1 LQFLPIENW
10 QSAIGNELEPMGER
24 PAELASRTA
33 PATLESEP
41 VESYLRRYDAI
52 IETTTQMLATPRLN
66 ERLLLALEGVESIFG
81 HRQAAVAIINERDAE
96 LRIRVTVGFDGD
108 STRVKMPLDSS
119 AACVRVIHDSQS
131 VWISMKE
138 DEASQTLFDKMHW
151 QEDVLALPLFGIAEI
166 STKKARDVTA
176 GSRVPPQYWTVDTGT
191 RLGILYVGATENAID
206 PISLKLLKLF
216 AERVGVIASLAVHQ
230 ERLVNT
236 VTKLQRE
243 RQWTESI
250 MKSVADPIVLTDLDN
265 EILLQN
271 RRAEELFS
279 GSANAGEGKRRALK
293 MNDLLF
299 SAYLSSAT
307 VSSSETI
314 QRDITL
320 VDPIEGSDIH
330 FEVISTPAANA
341 RGEPLGLVSIF
352 RDVTDLREANEEL
365 ARNFLKLQHAEA
377 ESRRERDRLD
387 LIIENVGHP
396 IVVCDSAGNFIL
408 FNRRAELLF
417 QENES
422 FRSPGAAAV
431 RANAVKLTSF
441 ISGLASASETGRQ
454 AEIELIDPEDGQ
466 SLPMEITAREVLD
479 PAGQVTAVVSILHD
493 LTEIRELERRRVEQ
507 QLFESE
513 KLAAVGRLAASIA
526 HEVNNPLEAIKNALY
541 LMQGTSNGDQNN
553 RFLEIARK
561 ETERVS
567 HIIRQMLGFARR
579 PGEVDWVDVNQLL
592 EETLVL
598 MEKKMRQLR
607 IRITR
612 SFDDSL
618 PRVRARADQLRQ
630 VFLNLIINAQQ
641 AIEGEGEIAIS
652 TFRYEQSLQ
661 PSIVVQLS
669 DSGVGIDE
677 DDLNRIFDPFF
688 STGKKG
694 TGLGLWVT
702 QDIVRQHGGR
712 IDVTS
717 QVGRGTVF
725 SIVLQVE
732 SPILENVESE
742 SKQSTR

>member
-1 LQFLPIENW
+1 MAEVPTEFPVVTVPPVPEN
-10 QSAIGNELEPMGER
+10 ER
-24 PAELASRTA
+24 
-33 PATLESEP
+33 
-41 VESYLRRYDAI
+41 VGSYLRQYDVFV
-52 IETTTQMLATPRLN
+52 ETTTQMLATPRLN
-66 ERLLLALEGVESIFG
+66 ERLLLALEGIANIFG

-96 LRIRVTVGFDGD
+96 LRIRAAVGFEGEHPA
-108 STRVKMPLDSS
+108 RAEMPLDSS
-119 AACVRVIHDSQS
+119 AACVRVIHDG
-131 VWISMKE
+131 VPLWISIKE
-138 DEASQTLFDKMHW
+138 DPGSRALFDKMSW
-151 QEDVLALPLFGIAEI
+151 EQDVLALPLYGISEI
-166 STKKARDVTA
+166 APKTGREANSGRRLP
-176 GSRVPPQYWTVDTGT
+176 GHSYWSFDPGA
-191 RLGILYVGATENAID
+191 RLGILYVGASRETID
-206 PISLKLLKLF
+206 PLSLSLLKRF
-216 AERVGVIASLAVHQ
+216 ADRIGVIASLAIHQ
-230 ERLVNT
+230 EKLVNT

-243 RQWTESI
+243 RQWIESI

-307 VSSSETI
+307 VSSSEVV

-365 ARNFLKLQHAEA
+365 ARNFGKLQQAEA
-377 ESRRERDRLD
+377 DSRRERDRLD

-408 FNRRAELLF
+408 FNRRAEHLF
-417 QENES
+417 EEKGS
-422 FRSPGAAAV
+422 FRTSEATAV
-431 RANAVKLTSF
+431 RTNAVKLTSF
-441 ISGLASASETGRQ
+441 ISALASASETGRQ
-454 AEIELIDPEDGQ
+454 AEIELIDPDSGRL
-466 SLPMEITAREVLD
+466 LPMEITAREVLD
-479 PAGQVTAVVSILHD
+479 PTGQVTAVVSILHD

-541 LMQGTSNGDQNN
+541 LMESGAEGDKNS

-579 PGEVDWVDVNQLL
+579 SGEVDWVDVNQLL

-598 MEKKMRQLR
+598 LEKKMRQLR
-607 IRITR
+607 IRVNR
-612 SFDDSL
+612 NLDENL
-618 PRVRARADQLRQ
+618 PKIRARADQLRQ

-641 AIEGEGEIAIS
+641 AISNGGEITITTS
-652 TFRYEQSLQ
+652 RYEQALQ
-661 PSIVVQLS
+661 PSILVQMS
-669 DSGVGIDE
+669 DSGSGIHE
-677 DDLNRIFDPFF
+677 DDLMRIFDPFF

-712 IDVTS
+712 IEVAS
-717 QVGRGTVF
+717 EVGHGTVF
-725 SIVLQVE
+725 TIVLQVD
-732 SPILENVESE
+732 SPILEDGTAES
-742 SKQSTR
+742 SLAAK

>member
-1 LQFLPIENW
+1 
-10 QSAIGNELEPMGER
+10 MGEI
-24 PAELASRTA
+24 PSELAFRTA
-33 PATLESEP
+33 PSLSEP
-41 VESYLRRYDAI
+41 ERPSRRASQYDVF
-52 IETTTQMLATPRLN
+52 IETTTQMLATPKLQ
-66 ERLLLALEGVESIFG
+66 ERLLLALEAISTNFG
-81 HRQAAVAIINERDAE
+81 HRQAAIAIINERDAE
-96 LRIRVTVGFDGD
+96 LWVRAAVGFEADPAA
-108 STRVKMPLDSS
+108 TRVEMPLDSS
-119 AACVRVIHDSQS
+119 AACVRVIHDAAPL
-131 VWISMKE
+131 WISMEE
-138 DEASQTLFDKMHW
+138 DGASRSLFANMSW
-151 QEDVLALPLFGIAEI
+151 QSDVLAVPLFGISEI
-166 STKKARDVTA
+166 S
-176 GSRVPPQYWTVDTGT
+176 SRPSTGRPNNQYWTFEPGARMGV
-191 RLGILYVGATENAID
+191 LYVGANQDQVDSE
-206 PISLKLLKLF
+206 SLTLIKLF
-216 AERVGVIASLAVHQ
+216 AERIGMVASLAAHQ
-230 ERLVNT
+230 ERLVGT

-243 RQWTESI
+243 RQWIESI

-265 EILLQN
+265 QILLQN

-307 VSSSETI
+307 VSSSEVI

-365 ARNFLKLQHAEA
+365 ARNFVKLQQAEA

-417 QENES
+417 QENKS
-422 FRSPGAAAV
+422 FNSSASTAV
-431 RANAVKLTSF
+431 RTNAVKLTSF
-441 ISGLASASETGRQ
+441 ISTLASASETGRQ
-454 AEIELIDPEDGQ
+454 AEIELIDPEDGRA
-466 SLPMEITAREVLD
+466 LPMEITAREVLD
-479 PAGQVTAVVSILHD
+479 ATGQVTAVVSILHD

-541 LMQGTSNGDQNN
+541 LMQSGPEGDKNS

-598 MEKKMRQLR
+598 MEKRMRQLR
-607 IRITR
+607 IHVAR
-612 SFDDSL
+612 SFDESL
-618 PRVRARADQLRQ
+618 PMIRARADQLRQ
-630 VFLNLIINAQQ
+630 VFLNLILNAQQ
-641 AIEGEGEIAIS
+641 AIKGEGQITITTS
-652 TFRYEQSLQ
+652 RYEQALQ

-669 DSGVGIDE
+669 DSGVGIAE
-677 DDLNRIFDPFF
+677 DDLARIFDPFF

-712 IDVTS
+712 IEVS
-717 QVGRGTVF
+717 SEIGRGTVF

-732 SPILENVESE
+732 SPILEDQKSE
-742 SKQSTR
+742 STLAAR

>member
-1 LQFLPIENW
+1 
-10 QSAIGNELEPMGER
+10 
-24 PAELASRTA
+24 
-33 PATLESEP
+33 
-41 VESYLRRYDAI
+41 
-52 IETTTQMLATPRLN
+52 
-66 ERLLLALEGVESIFG
+66 
-81 HRQAAVAIINERDAE
+81 
-96 LRIRVTVGFDGD
+96 
-108 STRVKMPLDSS
+108 
-119 AACVRVIHDSQS
+119 
-131 VWISMKE
+131 
-138 DEASQTLFDKMHW
+138 MHW
-151 QEDVLALPLFGIAEI
+151 QHDVLALPLFGISDI
-166 STKKARDVTA
+166 STKSRRGDAG
-176 GSRVPPQYWTVDTGT
+176 GSRMPAHYWTFDSGS
-191 RLGILYVGATENAID
+191 RLGVLYIGAAENSIN
-206 PISLKLLKLF
+206 PVSLNLLKRF
-216 AERVGVIASLAVHQ
+216 SDKIGIIASLAIHQ

-307 VSSSETI
+307 VSSSEVI

-365 ARNFLKLQHAEA
+365 ARNFVKLQEAEA

-417 QENES
+417 QENAS
-422 FRSPGAAAV
+422 FRSPAAAAV
-431 RANAVKLTSF
+431 RTNAVKLTSF

-466 SLPMEITAREVLD
+466 LLPMEITAREVLD
-479 PAGQVTAVVSILHD
+479 PTGQVTAVVSILHD

-541 LMQGTSNGDQNN
+541 LMQTSFEGESKNT

-607 IRITR
+607 IQITK

-618 PRVRARADQLRQ
+618 PKIRARADQLRQ

-641 AIEGEGEIAIS
+641 AIEGDGEIMIS
-652 TFRYEQSLQ
+652 TSRYEQALQ
-661 PSIVVQLS
+661 PSIIIELS
-669 DSGVGIDE
+669 DSGVGIAA
-677 DDLNRIFDPFF
+677 DDINRIFDPFF

-712 IDVTS
+712 IEVS
-717 QVGRGTVF
+717 SELGRGTVF

-732 SPILENVESE
+732 SPNLEDQESE
-742 SKQSTR
+742 SKLSAK

>member
-1 LQFLPIENW
+1 
-10 QSAIGNELEPMGER
+10 MGES
-24 PAELASRTA
+24 PTELTYRNAPSISDSDRASPR
-33 PATLESEP
+33 
-41 VESYLRRYDAI
+41 LRQYDVF
-52 IETTTQMLATPRLN
+52 IETTTQMLATPKLQ
-66 ERLLLALEGVESIFG
+66 ERLLLALEAIVNNFG
-81 HRQAAVAIINERDAE
+81 YRQAAIAIINERDAE
-96 LRIRVTVGFDGD
+96 LRVRAAIGFDGD
-108 STRVKMPLDSS
+108 TRVEMPLDAS
-119 AACVRVIHDSQS
+119 AACVRVIHDGQPL
-131 VWISMKE
+131 WISMDD
-138 DEASQTLFDKMHW
+138 DEQSRSLFANMQWHS
-151 QEDVLALPLFGIAEI
+151 DVLSVPLFGIAEVGPRPGVRP
-166 STKKARDVTA
+166 TN
-176 GSRVPPQYWTVDTGT
+176 QYWTFEPGARMGVLY
-191 RLGILYVGATENAID
+191 LGVNQDSADDESVTLI
-206 PISLKLLKLF
+206 KRF
-216 AERVGVIASLAVHQ
+216 AERIGIVASLATHQ
-230 ERLVNT
+230 ERLVST

-243 RQWTESI
+243 RQWIESI

-307 VSSSETI
+307 VSSSEVI

-365 ARNFLKLQHAEA
+365 ARNFVKLTQAEA

-417 QENES
+417 QDTDS
-422 FRSPGAAAV
+422 FKSSAAAAV
-431 RANAVKLTSF
+431 RTNAVKLTSF
-441 ISGLASASETGRQ
+441 ISTLASASETGRQ
-454 AEIELIDPEDGQ
+454 ADIELIDPEDGR

-479 PAGQVTAVVSILHD
+479 VTGQVTAVVSILHD

-541 LMQGTSNGDQNN
+541 LLQSTGDEKNS

-579 PGEVDWVDVNQLL
+579 PGEVDWVDINQLL

-598 MEKKMRQLR
+598 MEKKMRQLK

-612 SFDDSL
+612 SFDEEL
-618 PRVRARADQLRQ
+618 PRIRARADQLRQ

-641 AIEGEGEIAIS
+641 AIEGDGEIVIS
-652 TFRYEQSLQ
+652 TSRYEQALQ

-669 DSGVGIDE
+669 DSGVGIAE
-677 DDLNRIFDPFF
+677 DDLARIFDPFF

-712 IDVTS
+712 IEVS
-717 QVGRGTVF
+717 SEIGRGTVF

-732 SPILENVESE
+732 SPILEDHVSE
-742 SKQSTR
+742 SKVATQ

>member
-1 LQFLPIENW
+1 
-10 QSAIGNELEPMGER
+10 
-24 PAELASRTA
+24 
-33 PATLESEP
+33 
-41 VESYLRRYDAI
+41 
-52 IETTTQMLATPRLN
+52 MLATPRLQ
-66 ERLLLALEGVESIFG
+66 ERLLLALEAIVHNFG
-81 HRQAAVAIINERDAE
+81 CQQAAIALINERDAE
-96 LRIRVTVGFDGD
+96 LRVRAAVGFDGD
-108 STRVKMPLDSS
+108 HKAEMPLDSS
-119 AACVRVIHDSQS
+119 AACVRVVHDAEPL
-131 VWISMKE
+131 WIDLEE
-138 DEASQTLFDKMHW
+138 DESSRQFLGRMSW
-151 QEDVLALPLFGIAEI
+151 QQELLALPLFGISELPP
-166 STKKARDVTA
+166 KAGRER
-176 GSRVPPQYWTVDTGT
+176 GRHPGQYWTFERGS
-191 RLGILYVGATENAID
+191 RLGVLYIGTERD
-206 PISLKLLKLF
+206 SLDAESYDLLRRF
-216 AERVGVIASLAVHQ
+216 AERIGIVASLATHQ
-230 ERLVNT
+230 ERLVST

-243 RQWTESI
+243 RQWIESI

-307 VSSSETI
+307 VSSSEVI

-365 ARNFLKLQHAEA
+365 ARNFIKLQHAEA

-396 IVVCDSAGNFIL
+396 IVVCDSSGNYIL
-408 FNRRAELLF
+408 LNRRAELLF
-417 QENES
+417 QENDAS
-422 FRSPGAAAV
+422 GSAAAV
-431 RANAVKLTSF
+431 RTNAVKLTSF
-441 ISGLASASETGRQ
+441 ISTLASASETARQ
-454 AEIELIDPEDGQ
+454 GEIELMDPEDGQ
-466 SLPMEITAREVLD
+466 ALPMEITAREVLD
-479 PAGQVTAVVSILHD
+479 EAGQVTAVVSILHD
-493 LTEIRELERRRVEQ
+493 LSEIRELERRRVEQ

-541 LMQGTSNGDQNN
+541 LMQTGSDVEQNS

-598 MEKKMRQLR
+598 LEKKMRQQR
-607 IRITR
+607 IRITK
-612 SFDDSL
+612 SFDPDL
-618 PRVRARADQLRQ
+618 PHVRARADQLRQ
-630 VFLNLIINAQQ
+630 VFLNLILNAQQ
-641 AIEGEGEIAIS
+641 AISSEGEIHVS
-652 TFRYEQSLQ
+652 TSRHEQALQ
-661 PSIVVQLS
+661 PSIIVQLS
-669 DSGVGIDE
+669 DSGVGIAQ
-677 DDLNRIFDPFF
+677 DDLARIFDPFF

-712 IDVTS
+712 IEVASDI
-717 QVGRGTVF
+717 GRGTVF
-725 SIVLQVE
+725 SIVLQVD
-732 SPILENVESE
+732 SPILEDRKNDGAATA
-742 SKQSTR
+742 K

>member
-1 LQFLPIENW
+1 
-10 QSAIGNELEPMGER
+10 MGE
-24 PAELASRTA
+24 A
-33 PATLESEP
+33 PTEVAVSTVPTILDPEGFSL
-41 VESYLRRYDAI
+41 YLRQYDAFL
-52 IETTTQMLATPRLN
+52 EVTTQMLVTPKLH
-66 ERLLLALEGVESIFG
+66 ERLQLALEAITNIFG
-81 HRQAAVAIINERDAE
+81 YKQAAIAIINERDAV
-96 LRIRVTVGFDGD
+96 LRMRAMRGFDAEP
-108 STRVKMPLDSS
+108 SARMEMPLDLS
-119 AACVRVIHDSQS
+119 AACVRVIHDAHPL
-131 VWISMKE
+131 WISLNE
-138 DEASQTLFDKMHW
+138 DQASRTLFDKMHW
-151 QEDVLALPLFGIAEI
+151 NEDVLALPLFGVPEMTDRKDAVGLRVYQDYWTYEP
-166 STKKARDVTA
+166 
-176 GSRVPPQYWTVDTGT
+176 GSR
-191 RLGILYVGATENAID
+191 LGVLYVGARQGTLEGARFTI
-206 PISLKLLKLF
+206 LRRF
-216 AERVGVIASLAVHQ
+216 ADRIGVVASLALQ
-230 ERLVNT
+230 QDRLTSSVA
-236 VTKLQRE
+236 KLQRE
-243 RQWTESI
+243 RQWIESI

-307 VSSSETI
+307 VSSSEVV

-320 VDPIEGSDIH
+320 VDPLEGSDIH
-330 FEVISTPAANA
+330 FEVISTPAVNA

-365 ARNFLKLQHAEA
+365 ARNFDKLQQAES

-396 IVVCDSAGNFIL
+396 IVVCDSSGNFIL

-417 QENES
+417 QENDS
-422 FRSPGAAAV
+422 FRPAAAAAI
-431 RANAVKLTSF
+431 RTNAVKLTSF

-454 AEIELIDPEDGQ
+454 AEIELIDPDGGR

-479 PAGQVTAVVSILHD
+479 PTGQVTAVVSILHD

-513 KLAAVGRLAASIA
+513 KLAAIGRLAASIA

-541 LMQGTSNGDQNN
+541 LMQTGTEGEKNA

-579 PGEVDWVDVNQLL
+579 SGEVEWVDVNQLL

-598 MEKKMRQLR
+598 LEKKLKQSKVRVVRTLD
-607 IRITR
+607 T
-612 SFDDSL
+612 DL
-618 PRVRARADQLRQ
+618 PKIRARADQMRQ
-630 VFLNLIINAQQ
+630 VLLNLLINAQQ
-641 AIEGEGEIAIS
+641 AIVGEGEIRVATS
-652 TFRYEQSLQ
+652 ALHHALQ
-661 PSIVVQLS
+661 PSILVQIS
-669 DSGVGIDE
+669 DSGVGIAE
-677 DDLNRIFDPFF
+677 DDLTRIFEPFF

-702 QDIVRQHGGR
+702 HDIVRQHGGR

-717 QVGRGTVF
+717 QQGSGTTF
-725 SIVLQVE
+725 NIILQVD
-732 SPILENVESE
+732 SPLLEQEDKHQVVR
-742 SKQSTR
+742 K

>member
-1 LQFLPIENW
+1 L
-10 QSAIGNELEPMGER
+10 
-24 PAELASRTA
+24 
-33 PATLESEP
+33 
-41 VESYLRRYDAI
+41 
-52 IETTTQMLATPRLN
+52 
-66 ERLLLALEGVESIFG
+66 GV
-81 HRQAAVAIINERDAE
+81 
-96 LRIRVTVGFDGD
+96 
-108 STRVKMPLDSS
+108 
-119 AACVRVIHDSQS
+119 
-131 VWISMKE
+131 
-138 DEASQTLFDKMHW
+138 
-151 QEDVLALPLFGIAEI
+151 
-166 STKKARDVTA
+166 
-176 GSRVPPQYWTVDTGT
+176 
-191 RLGILYVGATENAID
+191 LYVGANRDTAD
-206 PISLKLLKLF
+206 PDSLVLIKRF
-216 AERVGVIASLAVHQ
+216 AERIGIVASLATHQ

-243 RQWTESI
+243 RQWIESI

-307 VSSSETI
+307 VSSSEVI

-352 RDVTDLREANEEL
+352 RDVTDLREANDEL
-365 ARNFLKLQHAEA
+365 ARNFGKLQHAES

-422 FRSPGAAAV
+422 FRSSAAAAV
-431 RANAVKLTSF
+431 RTNAVKLTSF

-454 AEIELIDPEDGQ
+454 AEIELIDPESGRA
-466 SLPMEITAREVLD
+466 LPMEITAREVLD
-479 PAGQVTAVVSILHD
+479 MTGQVTAVVSILHD

-541 LMQGTSNGDQNN
+541 LMQTSAGEGDKNA

-598 MEKKMRQLR
+598 VEKKMRQLR

-612 SFDDSL
+612 SFDESL

-641 AIEGEGEIAIS
+641 AIEGDGEIVIS
-652 TFRYEQSLQ
+652 TSRYEQALQ
-661 PSIVVQLS
+661 PSILIQLS
-669 DSGVGIDE
+669 DSGVGIAE

-712 IDVTS
+712 IEVS
-717 QVGRGTVF
+717 SEVGRGTVF
-725 SIVLQVE
+725 SIVLQVD
-732 SPILENVESE
+732 SPILEDLKSE
-742 SKQSTR
+742 SKVAPK

>member
-1 LQFLPIENW
+1 
-10 QSAIGNELEPMGER
+10 MGEV
-24 PAELASRTA
+24 PTELAF
-33 PATLESEP
+33 ATVPPISDNERIG
-41 VESYLRRYDAI
+41 SYLRQYDVFV
-52 IETTTQMLATPRLN
+52 ETTTQMLATPRLN
-66 ERLLLALEGVESIFG
+66 ERLLLALEGIASIFG
-81 HRQAAVAIINERDAE
+81 HQQAAISIINERDAE
-96 LRIRVTVGFDGD
+96 LRVRAAVGFDND
-108 STRVKMPLDSS
+108 QPARADMPLDSS
-119 AACVRVIHDSQS
+119 AACVRVIHDA
-131 VWISMKE
+131 VPLWILMKE
-138 DEASQTLFDKMHW
+138 DIASRTLFDKLHW
-151 QEDVLALPLFGIAEI
+151 DHDVIALPLFGISEI
-166 STKKARDVTA
+166 SPTRSRESRT
-176 GSRVPPQYWTVDTGT
+176 GSRLPGHFWTFDPGS
-191 RLGILYVGATENAID
+191 RLGVLYVGADRETVD
-206 PISLKLLKLF
+206 PLSLNLLKRF
-216 AERVGVIASLAVHQ
+216 ADRVGIIASLAIHQ
-230 ERLVNT
+230 EKLVNT

-243 RQWTESI
+243 RQWIESI

-307 VSSSETI
+307 VSSSEVV

-365 ARNFLKLQHAEA
+365 ARNFVKLQQAEA
-377 ESRRERDRLD
+377 DSTRERDRLD

-396 IVVCDSAGNFIL
+396 IVVCDSSGNFIL

-417 QENES
+417 EEQSS
-422 FRSPGAAAV
+422 FRPAAAGAV
-431 RANAVKLTSF
+431 RTNAVKLTSF

-454 AEIELIDPEDGQ
+454 AEIELIDPDGGRL
-466 SLPMEITAREVLD
+466 LPMEITAREVLD
-479 PAGQVTAVVSILHD
+479 PTGQVTAVVSILHD

-513 KLAAVGRLAASIA
+513 KLAAIGRLAASIA

-541 LMQGTSNGDQNN
+541 LMESGAEGDKNS

-579 PGEVDWVDVNQLL
+579 SGEVDWVDVNQVI

-607 IRITR
+607 IRLNR
-612 SFDDSL
+612 NFDADL
-618 PRVRARADQLRQ
+618 PKVRARADQLRQ
-630 VFLNLIINAQQ
+630 VILNLIINAQQ
-641 AIEGEGEIAIS
+641 AIQGGGEITIS
-652 TFRYEQSLQ
+652 TSRYEQALQ
-661 PSIVVQLS
+661 PSILIQLS
-669 DSGVGIDE
+669 DTGVGINE
-677 DDLNRIFDPFF
+677 EDLNRIFEPFF
-688 STGKKG
+688 SSGKKG

-712 IDVTS
+712 IEVTS
-717 QVGRGTVF
+717 EKGRGTVF
-725 SIVLQVE
+725 TIVLQVE
-732 SPILENVESE
+732 SPILEAQETE
-742 SKQSTR
+742 QRLTTR

>member
-1 LQFLPIENW
+1 
-10 QSAIGNELEPMGER
+10 MGEV
-24 PAELASRTA
+24 PTELAFTTVPPIPDNDRIG
-33 PATLESEP
+33 
-41 VESYLRRYDAI
+41 SYIRQYDVFV
-52 IETTTQMLATPRLN
+52 ETTTQMLATPRLN
-66 ERLLLALEGVESIFG
+66 ERLLLALEGISNIFG

-96 LRIRVTVGFDGD
+96 LRIRAAIGFEGD
-108 STRVKMPLDSS
+108 HPARAEMPLDSS
-119 AACVRVIHDSQS
+119 AACVRVIHDG
-131 VWISMKE
+131 VPLWIATQE
-138 DEASQTLFDKMHW
+138 DIASRTLFDNMRW
-151 QEDVLALPLFGIAEI
+151 EQEVLALPLFGISEI
-166 STKKARDVTA
+166 TTK
-176 GSRVPPQYWTVDTGT
+176 GSRDATSGPRLPGHAYWSFDPGS
-191 RLGILYVGATENAID
+191 RLGVLYVGANRETID
-206 PISLKLLKLF
+206 PHSLSLLKRF
-216 AERVGVIASLAVHQ
+216 ADRIGVIASLAIHQ
-230 ERLVNT
+230 EKLVSS

-243 RQWTESI
+243 RQWIESI

-307 VSSSETI
+307 VSSSEVV

-365 ARNFLKLQHAEA
+365 ARNFVKLQQAEA
-377 ESRRERDRLD
+377 DSRRERDRLD

-417 QENES
+417 QEKS
-422 FRSPGAAAV
+422 LFRPAATSAV
-431 RANAVKLTSF
+431 RTNAVKLTSF
-441 ISGLASASETGRQ
+441 ISALASASETGRQ
-454 AEIELIDPEDGQ
+454 AEIELIDPDSGRL
-466 SLPMEITAREVLD
+466 LPMEITAREVLD
-479 PAGQVTAVVSILHD
+479 ATGQVTAVVSILHD

-541 LMQGTSNGDQNN
+541 LMESGAEGNKNS

-579 PGEVDWVDVNQLL
+579 SGEVDWVDVNQLI

-598 MEKKMRQLR
+598 LEKKMRQLR
-607 IRITR
+607 IRVNR
-612 SFDDSL
+612 DFNAEL
-618 PRVRARADQLRQ
+618 PKIRARADQLRQ

-641 AIEGEGEIAIS
+641 AIANGGEITIS
-652 TFRYEQSLQ
+652 TSRYEQALQ
-661 PSIVVQLS
+661 PSIAVQLS
-669 DSGVGIDE
+669 DSGVGIHA
-677 DDLNRIFDPFF
+677 DDLMRIFDPFF

-712 IDVTS
+712 IEVTS
-717 QVGRGTVF
+717 EVGRGTVF
-725 SIVLQVE
+725 TIILQVD
-732 SPILENVESE
+732 SPILEDKSTE
-742 SKQSTR
+742 SK

>member
-1 LQFLPIENW
+1 
-10 QSAIGNELEPMGER
+10 MGEV
-24 PAELASRTA
+24 PTELAFT
-33 PATLESEP
+33 TLP
-41 VESYLRRYDAI
+41 PIQDNDRVGAYIRQYDVFV
-52 IETTTQMLATPRLN
+52 ETTTQMLATPRLN
-66 ERLLLALEGVESIFG
+66 ERLLLALEGISNIFG
-81 HRQAAVAIINERDAE
+81 HRQSAVAIINERDAE
-96 LRIRVTVGFDGD
+96 LRIRAAVGFDGD
-108 STRVKMPLDSS
+108 HPARAEMPLDSS
-119 AACVRVIHDSQS
+119 AACVRVIHDG
-131 VWISMKE
+131 VPLWIAMKE
-138 DEASQTLFDKMHW
+138 DVASRTLFDKLNW
-151 QEDVLALPLFGIAEI
+151 EDDVLALPLFGISEI
-166 STKKARDVTA
+166 SPKTSRDS
-176 GSRVPPQYWTVDTGT
+176 GSGPRLPGHSYWSFDPGA
-191 RLGILYVGATENAID
+191 RLGVLYVGANRETCD
-206 PISLKLLKLF
+206 PLSLSLLKRF
-216 AERVGVIASLAVHQ
+216 ADRIGVIASLAIHQ
-230 ERLVNT
+230 EKLVNT

-243 RQWTESI
+243 RQWIESI

-307 VSSSETI
+307 VSSSEVV

-365 ARNFLKLQHAEA
+365 ARNFVKLQQAEA
-377 ESRRERDRLD
+377 DSRRERDRLD

-417 QENES
+417 EEKS
-422 FRSPGAAAV
+422 WFRPAATAAV
-431 RANAVKLTSF
+431 RTNAVKLTSF
-441 ISGLASASETGRQ
+441 ISALASASETGRQ
-454 AEIELIDPEDGQ
+454 AEIELLDPDGGRL
-466 SLPMEITAREVLD
+466 LPMEITAREVLD
-479 PAGQVTAVVSILHD
+479 ATGQVTAVVSILHD

-541 LMQGTSNGDQNN
+541 LMESGAEGDKNS

-579 PGEVDWVDVNQLL
+579 SGEVDWVDVNQLL

-598 MEKKMRQLR
+598 LEKKMRQLR
-607 IRITR
+607 IRVNR
-612 SFDDSL
+612 NFDEAV
-618 PRVRARADQLRQ
+618 PQIRARADQLRQ

-641 AIEGEGEIAIS
+641 AISSGGDITITTS
-652 TFRYEQSLQ
+652 RYEQALQ

-669 DSGVGIDE
+669 DSGVGIHE
-677 DDLNRIFDPFF
+677 DDLIRIFDPFF

-712 IDVTS
+712 IEVTS
-717 QVGRGTVF
+717 EVGRGTVF
-725 SIVLQVE
+725 TIILQVD
-732 SPILENVESE
+732 SPILEDGKTESLTA
-742 SKQSTR
+742 K

>member
-1 LQFLPIENW
+1 
-10 QSAIGNELEPMGER
+10 MGEI
-24 PAELASRTA
+24 PAELTNRTA
-33 PATLESEP
+33 PSLSELERLNP
-41 VESYLRRYDAI
+41 RMRQYDVF
-52 IETTTQMLATPRLN
+52 IETTTQMLATPKLH
-66 ERLLLALEGVESIFG
+66 ERLLLALEAISTNFG
-81 HRQAAVAIINERDAE
+81 HRQAAIAVISERDAE
-96 LRIRVTVGFDGD
+96 MRIGAAIGFDGD
-108 STRVKMPLDSS
+108 PSITRVEMPLDSS
-119 AACVRVIHDSQS
+119 AACVRVIHDGQS
-131 VWISMKE
+131 LWISMDE
-138 DEASQTLFDKMHW
+138 DEPSRNLFGNTHW
-151 QEDVLALPLFGIAEI
+151 QSDVLAIPLFGISEL
-166 STKKARDVTA
+166 K
-176 GSRVPPQYWTVDTGT
+176 SRPGVVRTGTSEYWTFEPGARMGV
-191 RLGILYVGATENAID
+191 LYVGANRDTID
-206 PISLKLLKLF
+206 SESLTLIKRF
-216 AERVGVIASLAVHQ
+216 AERIGIVASLAAHQ
-230 ERLVNT
+230 ERLVST

-243 RQWTESI
+243 RQWIESI

-265 EILLQN
+265 QILLQN

-307 VSSSETI
+307 VSSSEVI

-330 FEVISTPAANA
+330 FEVISTPAANS

-365 ARNFLKLQHAEA
+365 ARNFVKLQQAEA

-417 QENES
+417 QENKS
-422 FRSPGAAAV
+422 FRSAASAAV
-431 RANAVKLTSF
+431 RTNAVKLTSF
-441 ISGLASASETGRQ
+441 ISTLASASETGRQ

-466 SLPMEITAREVLD
+466 ALPMEITAREVLD
-479 PAGQVTAVVSILHD
+479 PTGQVTAVVSILHD

-541 LMQGTSNGDQNN
+541 LMQGGEGDKNL

-579 PGEVDWVDVNQLL
+579 AGEVDFVDVNQLL

-598 MEKKMRQLR
+598 MEKRMRQLR
-607 IRITR
+607 IKITK
-612 SFDDSL
+612 SFDESL
-618 PRVRARADQLRQ
+618 PLIRARADQLRQ
-630 VFLNLIINAQQ
+630 VFLNLILNAQQ
-641 AIEGEGEIAIS
+641 AIKGEGEIVIATS
-652 TFRYEQSLQ
+652 RYDQALQ

-669 DSGVGIDE
+669 DSGVGIAE
-677 DDLNRIFDPFF
+677 DDLTRIFDPFF

-712 IDVTS
+712 IEVS
-717 QVGRGTVF
+717 SEIGRGTVF

-732 SPILENVESE
+732 SPILEEQENESRLT
-742 SKQSTR
+742 KR

>member
-1 LQFLPIENW
+1 
-10 QSAIGNELEPMGER
+10 MGEV
-24 PAELASRTA
+24 PTELTYRNAPSISDSDRASPR
-33 PATLESEP
+33 
-41 VESYLRRYDAI
+41 LRQYDVF
-52 IETTTQMLATPRLN
+52 IETTTQMLATPKLQ
-66 ERLLLALEGVESIFG
+66 ERLLLALEAIANNFG
-81 HRQAAVAIINERDAE
+81 HRQAAIAIINERDAE
-96 LRIRVTVGFDGD
+96 LRMRAAIGFDGGD
-108 STRVKMPLDSS
+108 TRVEMPLDSS
-119 AACVRVIHDSQS
+119 AACVRVIHDAQPLW
-131 VWISMKE
+131 VSMTE
-138 DEASQTLFDKMHW
+138 DEQSRNLFANMHW
-151 QEDVLALPLFGIAEI
+151 QSEVLAIPLFGISEVAA
-166 STKKARDVTA
+166 KAGAMRSA
-176 GSRVPPQYWTVDTGT
+176 NQYWTFEPGARMGV
-191 RLGILYVGATENAID
+191 LYVGVNQEEADAESVTLI
-206 PISLKLLKLF
+206 KRF
-216 AERVGVIASLAVHQ
+216 AERIGIVASLATHQ
-230 ERLVNT
+230 ERLVGT

-243 RQWTESI
+243 RQWIESI

-307 VSSSETI
+307 VSSSEVI

-330 FEVISTPAANA
+330 FEVISTPAANS
-341 RGEPLGLVSIF
+341 RGEPLGLVSVF

-365 ARNFLKLQHAEA
+365 ARNFVKLQQAEA

-396 IVVCDSAGNFIL
+396 IVVCDSSGNFIL

-417 QENES
+417 QENERFKS
-422 FRSPGAAAV
+422 SAAAAV
-431 RANAVKLTSF
+431 RTNAVKLTSF
-441 ISGLASASETGRQ
+441 ISTLASASETGRQ
-454 AEIELIDPEDGQ
+454 AEIELIDPEAGR

-479 PAGQVTAVVSILHD
+479 ATGQVTAVVSILHD

-507 QLFESE
+507 HLFESE
-513 KLAAVGRLAASIA
+513 KLAAIGRLAASIA

-541 LMQGTSNGDQNN
+541 LMQSTGDGKNA

-598 MEKKMRQLR
+598 LEKKMRQLR

-612 SFDDSL
+612 QFDEQL
-618 PRVRARADQLRQ
+618 PPVRARADQLRQ

-641 AIEGEGEIAIS
+641 AIEGEGQIVIS
-652 TFRYEQSLQ
+652 TSRYEQALQ

-669 DSGVGIDE
+669 DSGIGIAE
-677 DDLNRIFDPFF
+677 DDLARIFDPFF

-712 IDVTS
+712 IEVS
-717 QVGRGTVF
+717 SEVGRGTVF
-725 SIVLQVE
+725 SIVLQIE
-732 SPILENVESE
+732 SPILEDHVSE
-742 SKQSTR
+742 TKVAT

>member
-1 LQFLPIENW
+1 ML
-10 QSAIGNELEPMGER
+10 MGEI
-24 PAELASRTA
+24 PAEFDRRT
-33 PATLESEP
+33 PQSIP
-41 VESYLRRYDAI
+41 DSDGFSPYLRQYDVF
-52 IETTTQMLATPRLN
+52 IETTTQMLVTPKLQ
-66 ERLLLALEGVESIFG
+66 ERLLLALEAVSTVFG
-81 HRQAAVAIINERDAE
+81 YQQSAIAIIDERDAV
-96 LRIRVTVGFDGD
+96 LRMRAAVGFDPAV
-108 STRVKMPLDSS
+108 TRIEMPLDSS
-119 AACVRVIHDSQS
+119 ASCVHVVHDAQT
-131 VWISMKE
+131 VWISPDK
-138 DEASQTLFDKMHW
+138 DEASRSHFDKMIW
-151 QEDVLALPLFGIAEI
+151 QEDVLALPLFGIPELPRK
-166 STKKARDVTA
+166 SSGTSRLGDEYWSYEP
-176 GSRVPPQYWTVDTGT
+176 GSR
-191 RLGILYVGATENAID
+191 LGVLYVGARPESLNG
-206 PISLKLLKLF
+206 ISLTILRRF
-216 AERVGVIASLAVHQ
+216 ADRIGVVASLALQ
-230 ERLVNT
+230 QDRLTTSVS
-236 VTKLQRE
+236 KLQRE
-243 RQWTESI
+243 RQWIESI

-307 VSSSETI
+307 VSSSEVI

-330 FEVISTPAANA
+330 FEVISTPAVNA

-365 ARNFLKLQHAEA
+365 AHNFVKLQKAEA

-396 IVVCDSAGNFIL
+396 IVVCDTAGNFIL

-417 QENES
+417 QENGS
-422 FRSPGAAAV
+422 SPYRAAVAV

-441 ISGLASASETGRQ
+441 LSGLASGSETGRQ
-454 AEIELIDPEDGQ
+454 AEIELIDPETGK

-479 PAGQVTAVVSILHD
+479 ATGQTTAVVSILHD
-493 LTEIRELERRRVEQ
+493 LTELRELERRRVEQ

-541 LMQGTSNGDQNN
+541 LMQSGDSEKNI

-579 PGEVDWVDVNQLL
+579 SGEVDWVDVNQLL

-598 MEKKMRQLR
+598 LEKKLRQSR
-607 IRITR
+607 IRVER
-612 SFDDSL
+612 NFDEHL
-618 PRVRARADQLRQ
+618 PRIKARADQLRQ
-630 VFLNLIINAQQ
+630 VFLNLLINAQQ
-641 AIEGEGEIAIS
+641 AISGEGRIS
-652 TFRYEQSLQ
+652 ILTATHEQALQ
-661 PSIVVQLS
+661 PSILIQIS
-669 DSGVGIDE
+669 DSGIGISE
-677 DDLNRIFDPFF
+677 DDLNRVFEPFF

-702 QDIVRQHGGR
+702 HDIVRQHGGR
-712 IDVTS
+712 IEVS
-717 QVGRGTVF
+717 SEKGQGTVF
-725 SIVLQVE
+725 SIILQVE
-732 SPILENVESE
+732 APIFEEQD
-742 SKQSTR
+742 KK

>member
-1 LQFLPIENW
+1 
-10 QSAIGNELEPMGER
+10 MGES
-24 PAELASRTA
+24 PTELTYRNAPSISDSDRASPR
-33 PATLESEP
+33 
-41 VESYLRRYDAI
+41 LRQYDVF
-52 IETTTQMLATPRLN
+52 IETTTQMLATPKLQ
-66 ERLLLALEGVESIFG
+66 ERLLLALEAIVNNFG
-81 HRQAAVAIINERDAE
+81 YRQAAIAIINERDAE
-96 LRIRVTVGFDGD
+96 LRVRAAIGFDGD
-108 STRVKMPLDSS
+108 TRVEMPLDAS
-119 AACVRVIHDSQS
+119 AACVRVIHDGQS
-131 VWISMKE
+131 LWISME
-138 DEASQTLFDKMHW
+138 DDEQSRSLFANMQWHS
-151 QEDVLALPLFGIAEI
+151 DVLSVPLFGIAEVGPRPGVRP
-166 STKKARDVTA
+166 TN
-176 GSRVPPQYWTVDTGT
+176 QYWTFEPGARMGV
-191 RLGILYVGATENAID
+191 LYIGVNQDSADAESVTLI
-206 PISLKLLKLF
+206 KRF
-216 AERVGVIASLAVHQ
+216 AERIGIVASLATHQ
-230 ERLVNT
+230 ERLVST

-243 RQWTESI
+243 RQWIESI

-307 VSSSETI
+307 VSSSEVI

-365 ARNFLKLQHAEA
+365 ARNFVKLQQAEA

-417 QENES
+417 QETDS
-422 FRSPGAAAV
+422 FKSSAAAAV
-431 RANAVKLTSF
+431 RTNAVKLTSF
-441 ISGLASASETGRQ
+441 ISTLASASETGRQ
-454 AEIELIDPEDGQ
+454 AEIELIDPEDNR

-479 PAGQVTAVVSILHD
+479 ATGQVTAVVSILHD

-541 LMQGTSNGDQNN
+541 LLQSTGDEKNS

-579 PGEVDWVDVNQLL
+579 PGEVDWVDINQLL

-598 MEKKMRQLR
+598 LEKKMRQLR
-607 IRITR
+607 IGITR
-612 SFDDSL
+612 SFDGEL
-618 PRVRARADQLRQ
+618 PRIRARADQLRQ

-641 AIEGEGEIAIS
+641 AIEGDGEIVIS
-652 TFRYEQSLQ
+652 TSRYEQALQ
-661 PSIVVQLS
+661 PSIVVQMS
-669 DSGVGIDE
+669 DSGIGIAE
-677 DDLNRIFDPFF
+677 DDLARIFDPFF

-712 IDVTS
+712 IEVS
-717 QVGRGTVF
+717 SEVGRGTVF

-732 SPILENVESE
+732 SPILEEHVDE
-742 SKQSTR
+742 SKVTTQ

>member
-1 LQFLPIENW
+1 
-10 QSAIGNELEPMGER
+10 MGEV
-24 PAELASRTA
+24 PSELARQASHSIAEQKRI
-33 PATLESEP
+33 E
-41 VESYLRRYDAI
+41 LRHFDVF
-52 IETTTQMLATPRLN
+52 IETTTQMLATPRLH
-66 ERLLLALEGVESIFG
+66 ERLLLALEAIVHSFG
-81 HRQAAVAIINERDAE
+81 CDQAAIAIINERDAE
-96 LRIRVTVGFDGD
+96 LRVRAALGFGDDHTAARVE
-108 STRVKMPLDSS
+108 MPLDSS
-119 AACVRVIHDSQS
+119 APCVRVIHDGQPL
-131 VWISMKE
+131 WIDLEE
-138 DEASQTLFDKMHW
+138 DEASRQLLDKMNW
-151 QEDVLALPLFGIAEI
+151 RQGILALPLFGISELP
-166 STKKARDVTA
+166 TKTGRERTTRLPGQYWTFER
-176 GSRVPPQYWTVDTGT
+176 GSRVGV
-191 RLGILYVGATENAID
+191 LYVGAERD
-206 PISLKLLKLF
+206 SLDEDSLSLLNRF
-216 AERVGVIASLAVHQ
+216 SERVGIVASLATHQ
-230 ERLVNT
+230 ERLVST

-243 RQWTESI
+243 RQWIESI

-307 VSSSETI
+307 VSSSEVI

-330 FEVISTPAANA
+330 FEVISTPATNG

-365 ARNFLKLQHAEA
+365 ARNFAKLQNAEA

-417 QENES
+417 QESDS
-422 FRSPGAAAV
+422 FVSSAAAAV
-431 RANAVKLTSF
+431 RTNAVKLTSF
-441 ISGLASASETGRQ
+441 ISTLASASETARQ
-454 AEIELIDPEDGQ
+454 AEIELIDPEDGRA
-466 SLPMEITAREVLD
+466 LPMEITAREVLD
-479 PAGQVTAVVSILHD
+479 EAGQVTAVVSILHD
-493 LTEIRELERRRVEQ
+493 LTEIRELERRRLEQ

-541 LMQGTSNGDQNN
+541 LMQTGSDFDQNS

-592 EETLVL
+592 EETFVL
-598 MEKKMRQLR
+598 LEKKMRQQR
-607 IRITR
+607 IEITKQL
-612 SFDDSL
+612 DPAL

-641 AIEGEGEIAIS
+641 AIKGEGEIRIS
-652 TFRYEQSLQ
+652 TARYDQALQ
-661 PSIVVQLS
+661 PSIIVQLS
-669 DSGVGIDE
+669 DSGVGIAE
-677 DDLNRIFDPFF
+677 DDIARIFDPFF

-712 IDVTS
+712 IEVSSD
-717 QVGRGTVF
+717 VGRGTVF
-725 SIVLQVE
+725 GIVLQVDSPVLGDTKE
-732 SPILENVESE
+732 SRKRNE
-742 SKQSTR
+742 

>member
-1 LQFLPIENW
+1 
-10 QSAIGNELEPMGER
+10 MGEV
-24 PAELASRTA
+24 PAELAVRSH
-33 PATLESEP
+33 PSLSELERVNP
-41 VESYLRRYDAI
+41 YLRQYDI
-52 IETTTQMLATPRLN
+52 FIETTTQMLATPKLN
-66 ERLLLALEGVESIFG
+66 ERLQLALEGIATIFG
-81 HRQAAVAIINERDAE
+81 HRQAAIGIINERDAE
-96 LRIRVTVGFDGD
+96 LRLRAAVGFDGD
-108 STRVKMPLDSS
+108 SNARVEMPLDSS
-119 AACVRVIHDSQS
+119 AACVRVIHDA
-131 VWISMKE
+131 VPLWIMMQE
-138 DEASQTLFDKMHW
+138 DEASRTLFDKMIW
-151 QEDVLALPLFGIAEI
+151 QQDVLALPLFGISEI
-166 STKKARDVTA
+166 STRSRRGDTGG
-176 GSRVPPQYWTVDTGT
+176 GSRLPAHYWTFDQGS
-191 RLGILYVGATENAID
+191 RLGVLYVGASENSID
-206 PISLKLLKLF
+206 PVSLNLLKRF
-216 AERVGVIASLAVHQ
+216 ADKIGIIASLAIHQ

-243 RQWTESI
+243 RQWIESI

-307 VSSSETI
+307 VSSSEVI

-365 ARNFLKLQHAEA
+365 ARNFVKLQHAEA

-417 QENES
+417 QENTS
-422 FRSPGAAAV
+422 FRSLAAAAV
-431 RANAVKLTSF
+431 RTNAVKLTSF

-454 AEIELIDPEDGQ
+454 AEIELMDPEAGR

-479 PAGQVTAVVSILHD
+479 ATGQVTAVVSILHD

-541 LMQGTSNGDQNN
+541 LMQTSFDSESKNA

-579 PGEVDWVDVNQLL
+579 PGEFDWVDVNQLL

-607 IRITR
+607 IRMTK

-618 PRVRARADQLRQ
+618 PKIRARADQLRQ

-641 AIEGEGEIAIS
+641 AIEGDGEIVIS
-652 TFRYEQSLQ
+652 TSRYEQALQ
-661 PSIVVQLS
+661 PSILVQLS
-669 DSGVGIDE
+669 DSGVGIAE
-677 DDLNRIFDPFF
+677 DDIHRIFDPFF

-712 IDVTS
+712 IEVS
-717 QVGRGTVF
+717 SELGRGTVF

-732 SPILENVESE
+732 SPILEDQE
-742 SKQSTR
+742 SKSKLSAK

>member
-1 LQFLPIENW
+1 
-10 QSAIGNELEPMGER
+10 
-24 PAELASRTA
+24 
-33 PATLESEP
+33 
-41 VESYLRRYDAI
+41 
-52 IETTTQMLATPRLN
+52 MLATPKLQ
-66 ERLLLALEGVESIFG
+66 ERLLLALEAIANNFG
-81 HRQAAVAIINERDAE
+81 HRQAAIAIINERDAE
-96 LRIRVTVGFDGD
+96 LRIRAAVGFDGD
-108 STRVKMPLDSS
+108 TRVEMPLDSS
-119 AACVRVIHDSQS
+119 AACVRVIHDAQPL
-131 VWISMKE
+131 WISMDE
-138 DEASQTLFDKMHW
+138 DESSRSLFANMQWRSDI
-151 QEDVLALPLFGIAEI
+151 LAVPLFGIAEV
-166 STKKARDVTA
+166 SPRPGGGRPAN
-176 GSRVPPQYWTVDTGT
+176 SYWTFEPGARMGVLYIGVNQESVDAESVTLIK
-191 RLGILYVGATENAID
+191 R
-206 PISLKLLKLF
+206 F
-216 AERVGVIASLAVHQ
+216 AERIGIVASLATHQ
-230 ERLVNT
+230 ERLVST

-243 RQWTESI
+243 RQWIESI

-307 VSSSETI
+307 VSSSEVI

-365 ARNFLKLQHAEA
+365 ARNFVKLQQAEA

-417 QENES
+417 QETDS
-422 FRSPGAAAV
+422 YKSSGTAAV
-431 RANAVKLTSF
+431 RTNAVKLTSF
-441 ISGLASASETGRQ
+441 ISTLASASETGRQ
-454 AEIELIDPEDGQ
+454 AEIELIDPEDGR

-479 PAGQVTAVVSILHD
+479 ATGQVTAVVSILHD

-541 LMQGTSNGDQNN
+541 LLQTSGDDKNS

-598 MEKKMRQLR
+598 MEKKMRQLK

-612 SFDDSL
+612 RFDEEL
-618 PRVRARADQLRQ
+618 PRIRARADQLRQ

-641 AIEGEGEIAIS
+641 AIEGDGEIVIS
-652 TFRYEQSLQ
+652 TSRYEQALQ

-669 DSGVGIDE
+669 DSGIGIAE
-677 DDLNRIFDPFF
+677 DDLARIFDPFF

-712 IDVTS
+712 IEVS
-717 QVGRGTVF
+717 SEIGRGTVF

-732 SPILENVESE
+732 SPVLEEPVNE
-742 SKQSTR
+742 SKVATQ

>member
-1 LQFLPIENW
+1 
-10 QSAIGNELEPMGER
+10 MGEV
-24 PAELASRTA
+24 PSELAFRTA
-33 PATLESEP
+33 PSLSEP
-41 VESYLRRYDAI
+41 ERPSPRARQYDVF
-52 IETTTQMLATPRLN
+52 IETTTQMLATPKLH
-66 ERLLLALEGVESIFG
+66 ERLLLALEAISTNFG
-81 HRQAAVAIINERDAE
+81 HRQAAIAIINERDAE
-96 LRIRVTVGFDGD
+96 LRIRASVGFEGEP
-108 STRVKMPLDSS
+108 STTKVEMPVDSS
-119 AACVRVIHDSQS
+119 ASCVRVIHDGQPL
-131 VWISMKE
+131 WISME
-138 DEASQTLFDKMHW
+138 DDDASRSLFGNMNW
-151 QEDVLALPLFGIAEI
+151 QSDVLAIPLFGISEMT
-166 STKKARDVTA
+166 SRA
-176 GSRVPPQYWTVDTGT
+176 GAVRAQTQYWAFEPGARMGV
-191 RLGILYVGATENAID
+191 LYVGANQETID
-206 PISLKLLKLF
+206 SESLTLIKRF
-216 AERVGVIASLAVHQ
+216 AERIGIVASLAAHQ
-230 ERLVNT
+230 ERLVTT

-243 RQWTESI
+243 RQWIESI

-265 EILLQN
+265 QILLQN

-307 VSSSETI
+307 VSSSEVI

-330 FEVISTPAANA
+330 FEVISTPAANS

-365 ARNFLKLQHAEA
+365 ARNFVKLQQAEA

-417 QENES
+417 QENTS
-422 FRSPGAAAV
+422 FISSASGAV
-431 RANAVKLTSF
+431 RTNAVKLTSF
-441 ISGLASASETGRQ
+441 ISTLASASETGRQ
-454 AEIELIDPEDGQ
+454 AEIELIDPEDNRA
-466 SLPMEITAREVLD
+466 LPMEITAREVLD
-479 PAGQVTAVVSILHD
+479 ATGQVTAVVSILHD

-541 LMQGTSNGDQNN
+541 LMQTGAEGDKNS

-579 PGEVDWVDVNQLL
+579 PGEVDWVDINQLL

-598 MEKKMRQLR
+598 LEKKMRQLR
-607 IRITR
+607 IKITK

-618 PRVRARADQLRQ
+618 PRIKARGDQLRQ

-641 AIEGEGEIAIS
+641 SIEGDGEIVIS
-652 TFRYEQSLQ
+652 TSRYEQALQ
-661 PSIVVQLS
+661 PSIVIQLT
-669 DSGVGIDE
+669 DTGVGIAE
-677 DDLNRIFDPFF
+677 DDLTRIFDPFF

-712 IDVTS
+712 IEVS
-717 QVGRGTVF
+717 SEVGRGTVF
-725 SIVLQVE
+725 SIVLQIE
-732 SPILENVESE
+732 SPILEEQVE
-742 SKQSTR
+742 TRSASR

>member
-1 LQFLPIENW
+1 
-10 QSAIGNELEPMGER
+10 MGEV
-24 PAELASRTA
+24 PAEFSFRTA
-33 PATLESEP
+33 PSISDSERISP
-41 VESYLRRYDAI
+41 HLRQYDVF
-52 IETTTQMLATPRLN
+52 IETTTQMLATPKLH
-66 ERLLLALEGVESIFG
+66 ERLLLALEAISNSFG
-81 HRQAAVAIINERDAE
+81 HRQAAIAIINERDAE
-96 LRIRVTVGFDGD
+96 LRVRAAIGFDVD
-108 STRVKMPLDSS
+108 STRVDMPLDSS
-119 AACVRVIHDSQS
+119 AACVRVIHDAQPL
-131 VWISMKE
+131 WISIQD
-138 DEASQTLFDKMHW
+138 DESSRSLFGTMQW
-151 QEDVLALPLFGIAEI
+151 QDEVLAVPLFGISEI
-166 STKKARDVTA
+166 PAKHGRDRR
-176 GSRVPPQYWTVDTGT
+176 SQYWTFEPGA
-191 RLGILYVGATENAID
+191 RLGVLYLGANRDAVD
-206 PISLKLLKLF
+206 PDSLFLIKRF
-216 AERVGVIASLAVHQ
+216 AERIGIVASLATHQ

-243 RQWTESI
+243 RQWIESI

-279 GSANAGEGKRRALK
+279 GSANAGEGKRLALK

-307 VSSSETI
+307 VSSSEVI

-352 RDVTDLREANEEL
+352 RDVTDLREANDEL
-365 ARNFLKLQHAEA
+365 ANNFVKLQHAEA

-422 FRSPGAAAV
+422 FRSSAAAAV

-454 AEIELIDPEDGQ
+454 AEIELIDPESGR

-479 PAGQVTAVVSILHD
+479 LTGQVTAVVSILHD

-541 LMQGTSNGDQNN
+541 LLQASGDEKNA

-567 HIIRQMLGFARR
+567 HIIRQMLGLARK

-612 SFDDSL
+612 SLDESL
-618 PRVRARADQLRQ
+618 PKVRARADQLRQ

-641 AIEGEGEIAIS
+641 AIQGDGEISLS
-652 TFRYEQSLQ
+652 TSRYEQALQ
-661 PSIVVQLS
+661 PSILIQIS
-669 DSGVGIDE
+669 DSGIGITE
-677 DDLNRIFDPFF
+677 DDLSRIFDPFF

-712 IDVTS
+712 IEVS
-717 QVGRGTVF
+717 SEVGHGTVF
-725 SIVLQVE
+725 NIVLQVD
-732 SPILENVESE
+732 SPILEDVKSE
-742 SKQSTR
+742 SKPPSK

>member
-1 LQFLPIENW
+1 
-10 QSAIGNELEPMGER
+10 MGEI
-24 PAELASRTA
+24 PSELAFRTA
-33 PATLESEP
+33 TSLSEP
-41 VESYLRRYDAI
+41 ERPSPRARQYDVF
-52 IETTTQMLATPRLN
+52 IETTTQMLATPKLQ
-66 ERLLLALEGVESIFG
+66 ERLLLALEAISTNFG
-81 HRQAAVAIINERDAE
+81 HRQAAIAIIDERDAE
-96 LRIRVTVGFDGD
+96 LRIRASVGFEGD
-108 STRVKMPLDSS
+108 QSPKGVEMPLDSS
-119 AACVRVIHDSQS
+119 AACVRVIHDGQPL
-131 VWISMKE
+131 WISME
-138 DEASQTLFDKMHW
+138 DDEASRSLFANMRWQT
-151 QEDVLALPLFGIAEI
+151 EVLAVPLFGISEI
-166 STKKARDVTA
+166 T
-176 GSRVPPQYWTVDTGT
+176 SRPGAVRANNQYWTFEAGARMGV
-191 RLGILYVGATENAID
+191 LYVGANQESID
-206 PISLKLLKLF
+206 LESLTLIKRF
-216 AERVGVIASLAVHQ
+216 AERIGIVASLAAHQ
-230 ERLVNT
+230 ERLVST

-243 RQWTESI
+243 RQWIESI

-265 EILLQN
+265 QILLQN

-307 VSSSETI
+307 VSSSEVI

-365 ARNFLKLQHAEA
+365 ARNFVKLQQAEA

-417 QENES
+417 QENAS
-422 FRSPGAAAV
+422 FKTSGSAAV
-431 RANAVKLTSF
+431 RTNAVKLTSF
-441 ISGLASASETGRQ
+441 ISTLASASETGRQ
-454 AEIELIDPEDGQ
+454 AEIELIDPEDNR

-479 PAGQVTAVVSILHD
+479 ATGQVTAVVSILHD

-541 LMQGTSNGDQNN
+541 LMQAGAEGDKNT

-592 EETLVL
+592 EETVVL
-598 MEKKMRQLR
+598 LEKKMRQLR
-607 IRITR
+607 IRITK

-618 PRVRARADQLRQ
+618 PRIKARADQLRQ

-641 AIEGEGEIAIS
+641 AIEGDGEIVIS
-652 TFRYEQSLQ
+652 TSRYEQALQ
-661 PSIVVQLS
+661 PSIVIQLT
-669 DSGVGIDE
+669 DTGVGIAE
-677 DDLNRIFDPFF
+677 DDLTRIFDPFF

-712 IDVTS
+712 IEVS
-717 QVGRGTVF
+717 SEIGRGTVF

-732 SPILENVESE
+732 SPILEDPNGESR
-742 SKQSTR
+742 SATR

>member
-1 LQFLPIENW
+1 
-10 QSAIGNELEPMGER
+10 MGEVPSELTLRSVSSTPSSGESAPVR
-24 PAELASRTA
+24 PR
-33 PATLESEP
+33 PFD
-41 VESYLRRYDAI
+41 VF
-52 IETTTQMLATPRLN
+52 IETTTQMLATPRLQ
-66 ERLLLALEGVESIFG
+66 ERLLLALEAVVHSFG
-81 HRQAAVAIINERDAE
+81 CRQAAVAIVNEREAE
-96 LRIRVTVGFDGD
+96 LRIRAAIGFQQDP
-108 STRVKMPLDSS
+108 TKIEMPLDSS
-119 AACVRVIHDSQS
+119 AACVRVIHDAQPL
-131 VWISMKE
+131 WIDLEE
-138 DEASQTLFDKMHW
+138 DESSRHLFGNLDWRHH
-151 QEDVLALPLFGIAEI
+151 VLALPLFGISELPPKTGRESVGPRLAGQYWAFE
-166 STKKARDVTA
+166 R
-176 GSRVPPQYWTVDTGT
+176 GSRLGVLYAAADRDT
-191 RLGILYVGATENAID
+191 LDKESYD
-206 PISLKLLKLF
+206 LLRRF
-216 AERVGVIASLAVHQ
+216 AERIGIVASLATHQ
-230 ERLVNT
+230 ERLVTT

-243 RQWTESI
+243 RQWIESI

-307 VSSSETI
+307 VSSSEVI

-330 FEVISTPAANA
+330 FEVISTPATNG

-365 ARNFLKLQHAEA
+365 ARNFIKLQHAEA

-417 QENES
+417 QENEE
-422 FRSPGAAAV
+422 PGSSAATAV
-431 RANAVKLTSF
+431 RTNAVKLTSF
-441 ISGLASASETGRQ
+441 ISTLASASETARQ
-454 AEIELIDPEDGQ
+454 AEIELIDPERGRA
-466 SLPMEITAREVLD
+466 LPMEITAREVLD
-479 PAGQVTAVVSILHD
+479 EAGQVTAVVSILHD

-541 LMQGTSNGDQNN
+541 LMQTSADIDKNS

-579 PGEVDWVDVNQLL
+579 AGEVDWVDVNQLL

-598 MEKKMRQLR
+598 LEKKLKQQR
-607 IRITR
+607 IRMTKNL
-612 SFDDSL
+612 DAAL
-618 PRVRARADQLRQ
+618 PQIRARADQLRQ
-630 VFLNLIINAQQ
+630 VFLNLILNAQQ
-641 AIEGEGEIAIS
+641 AMEGGGEIHIS
-652 TFRYEQSLQ
+652 TSRYEQALQ
-661 PSIVVQLS
+661 PSILVQLS
-669 DSGVGIDE
+669 DSGVGIAQ
-677 DDLNRIFDPFF
+677 DDIGRIFDPFF

-712 IDVTS
+712 IEVTS
-717 QVGRGTVF
+717 DVGRGTVF
-725 SIVLQVE
+725 SIVLQVD
-732 SPILENVESE
+732 SPILEEKHE
-742 SKQSTR
+742 A

>member
-1 LQFLPIENW
+1 
-10 QSAIGNELEPMGER
+10 
-24 PAELASRTA
+24 
-33 PATLESEP
+33 
-41 VESYLRRYDAI
+41 
-52 IETTTQMLATPRLN
+52 MLATPRLH
-66 ERLLLALEGVESIFG
+66 ERLLLALEAISTNFG
-81 HRQAAVAIINERDAE
+81 HRQAAIAIINEREAE
-96 LRIRVTVGFDGD
+96 LRVRAAVGFDGD
-108 STRVKMPLDSS
+108 SSTTKVEMPLDSS
-119 AACVRVIHDSQS
+119 AACVRVIHDAQPL
-131 VWISMKE
+131 WISME
-138 DEASQTLFDKMHW
+138 DDEASRSLFANMNWQT
-151 QEDVLALPLFGIAEI
+151 EVLAVPLFGISEI
-166 STKKARDVTA
+166 PSRPGAA
-176 GSRVPPQYWTVDTGT
+176 RVPTQYWAFEPGARMGV
-191 RLGILYVGATENAID
+191 LYVGANQETLDSE
-206 PISLKLLKLF
+206 SLTLMKRF
-216 AERVGVIASLAVHQ
+216 AERIGIVASLAAHQ
-230 ERLVNT
+230 ERLVST

-243 RQWTESI
+243 RQWIESI

-265 EILLQN
+265 QILLQN

-307 VSSSETI
+307 VSSSEVI

-365 ARNFLKLQHAEA
+365 ARNFVKLQQAEA

-417 QENES
+417 QENDS
-422 FRSPGAAAV
+422 SSASAAV
-431 RANAVKLTSF
+431 RTNAVKLTSF
-441 ISGLASASETGRQ
+441 ISTLASASETGRQ
-454 AEIELIDPEDGQ
+454 AEIELIDPEDGRA
-466 SLPMEITAREVLD
+466 LPMEITAREVLD
-479 PAGQVTAVVSILHD
+479 ATGQVTAVVSILHD

-541 LMQGTSNGDQNN
+541 LMQAGAEGDKNS

-598 MEKKMRQLR
+598 LEKKMRQLR
-607 IRITR
+607 IRITK

-641 AIEGEGEIAIS
+641 AIEGDGEIVIS
-652 TFRYEQSLQ
+652 TSRYEQALQ
-661 PSIVVQLS
+661 PSILVQLK
-669 DSGVGIDE
+669 DSGVGIAE
-677 DDLNRIFDPFF
+677 DDLTRIFDPFF

-712 IDVTS
+712 IEVS
-717 QVGRGTVF
+717 SEIGRGTVF
-725 SIVLQVE
+725 NIVLQVE
-732 SPILENVESE
+732 SAILEEQSE
-742 SKQSTR
+742 TKSTTR